1 MRRNISKGII
11 LSLIISIGIFNQA
24 CDQNKVRKLA
34 KVEDDVAQG
43 LLSSAELIRDA
54 KANGTISQADVDF
67 LKPLLLEV
75 GNANKT
81 AINISK
87 TLVDT
92 EEIPLNKQQEIIQA
106 ISFLSDALT
115 TLNNE
120 GQLRIHDP
128 QNRILFSALVLAAQ
142 TSANS
147 IIIILNIGGKK

>member
-1 MRRNISKGII
+1 MRRNISRGII

-43 LLSSAELIRDA
+43 LLSSVELIRDA
-54 KANGTISQADVDF
+54 KASGTISQADVDF

-92 EEIPLNKQQEIIQA
+92 ENIPLSKQQEIIQA
-106 ISFLSDALT
+106 VSFLSD
-115 TLNNE
+115 TLNTLNSE
-120 GQLRIHDP
+120 GILRIKDE
-128 QNRILFSALVLAAQ
+128 QKRILFSALVLAAQ

-147 IIIILNIGGKK
+147 IIIILKIGGKK